1 MLEDELLEKAK
12 ETGLPPPGPN
22 DILGQVLGK
31 PDNPGRMVGQDHLVR
46 PSSYFHQPSD
56 DMKKNQRRNMGNCM
70 KGDARCCNKTNYVS
84 PTPHSDMGSN
94 NMRQLVLQLV
104 VAEKPMFK
112 MMEEP

>member
-22 DILGQVLGK
+22 DILCQALGK
-31 PDNPGRMVGQDHLVR
+31 PNHSGPVVGQDHLVR

-84 PTPHSDMGSN
+84 SHTP
-94 NMRQLVLQLV
+94 
-104 VAEKPMFK
+104 F
-112 MMEEP
+112 

>member
-1 MLEDELLEKAK
+1 
-12 ETGLPPPGPN
+12 
-22 DILGQVLGK
+22 
-31 PDNPGRMVGQDHLVR
+31 
-46 PSSYFHQPSD
+46 
-56 DMKKNQRRNMGNCM
+56 MGNGV
-70 KGDARCCNKTNYVS
+70 KEDARCCNKTNYVS